1 RSTPTPPAPHWGRR
15 FPFSIYKKA
24 ALRKL
29 LPHDPAPT
37 MKIRDIEIFQVN
49 IGGQNRVL
57 LRVLTDEHLHGTGEA
72 YCVGP
77 DEATV
82 QTIHYFKDW
91 LVGQDPFRIEYLWR
105 RLYNSSRHPRRGGGA
120 GAACRPV
127 TGLLARQGEAP

>member
-1 RSTPTPPAPHWGRR
+1 AAPHHLKGTVHCPYPRQTR
-15 FPFSIYKKA
+15 
-24 ALRKL
+24 
-29 LPHDPAPT
+29 T
-37 MKIRDIEIFQVN
+37 MKIRDIETFQVN

-105 RLYNSSRHPRRGGGA
+105 LLYNGSRLPGGA
-120 GAACRPV
+120 GIVGPPRRR
-127 TGLLARQGEAP
+127 GQGPLGP